1 VALEGTALD
10 EPGRAFLRAL
20 RPGGVLLRDV
30 NIESLPQVRGLVQQ
44 VKEAVGLGKG
54 LSSLPLCAVLPDE
67 GRVDRFGEAD
77 APSPAQLGE
86 TWDAVKVREAGMVFG
101 AACAQRGISV
111 VFAPVLDVYEPGC
124 AFPGI
129 ERASFGE
136 DRDLVTA
143 MGLAMADGLMEAGVV
158 PVAKH
163 YPGMGAAR
171 RPEGGGLF
179 VIERDIPQLA
189 ELIYPFAEAVA
200 QGIPG
205 ILVEHTAVPMLE
217 QGPSES
223 AHATPASMS
232 SALIGRVL
240 RENLH
245 FRGVVV
251 AGDLAS
257 KVLQGVR
264 SAEEASVAALVA
276 GCDALIYAEAEPKR
290 IHAICE
296 VIETAVR
303 EGVLTEERL
312 AASRQR
318 LDAWQTWLEH
328 PHGLRASAPPSEE
341 IPPNTVKTRYTVAPG
356 DTLDALAKRAH
367 ASVDELMGWNSLESD
382 KLKPGMELVLYERL
396 DRGDEEEVEPG
407 SLPPGSIEYTY
418 KVRPGDAL
426 FDVARDFGVSAA
438 DIRTWNALSDSEL
451 REGQILRIY
460 VSPEK
465 DVELIAAEIH
475 DGPKAQPPAD
485 LEGKRELETES
496 EPGPEV
502 KPDPKPAPAPTPGP
516 ETTSRAVVIH
526 EVQPGESLGRI
537 AGLHGVRRSD
547 IIELNNITDPDKI
560 LIVRS
565 CASPNADAVWRGAL
579 AFFRA
584 P

>member
-1 VALEGTALD
+1 MTTKPESGARKRRDLTWTLLGTFAFGLAIGFSLCYALMVAPRHTRGGEPRQPIAHEPPDVQPGEPREVVEPSPIGIPSPIYAAAGDLEFNADIWAGRHLFVALEGTALD

-312 AASRQR
+312 AASRQ
-318 LDAWQTWLEH
+318 L
-328 PHGLRASAPPSEE
+328 
-341 IPPNTVKTRYTVAPG
+341 
-356 DTLDALAKRAH
+356 
-367 ASVDELMGWNSLESD
+367 SL
-382 KLKPGMELVLYERL
+382 
-396 DRGDEEEVEPG
+396 
-407 SLPPGSIEYTY
+407 
-418 KVRPGDAL
+418 
-426 FDVARDFGVSAA
+426 
-438 DIRTWNALSDSEL
+438 
-451 REGQILRIY
+451 
-460 VSPEK
+460 
-465 DVELIAAEIH
+465 IH
-475 DGPKAQPPAD
+475 
-485 LEGKRELETES
+485 
-496 EPGPEV
+496 
-502 KPDPKPAPAPTPGP
+502 
-516 ETTSRAVVIH
+516 I
-526 EVQPGESLGRI
+526 
-537 AGLHGVRRSD
+537 
-547 IIELNNITDPDKI
+547 
-560 LIVRS
+560 
-565 CASPNADAVWRGAL
+565 
-579 AFFRA
+579 
-584 P
+584 